1 MKENE
6 IPRTNKDILK
16 CDISVNVVK
25 LFIYFPPWRDLQSK
39 CQVARQDLLMFRVRP
54 DVMQAEGLMNR

>member
-1 MKENE
+1 MTDNE
-6 IPRTNKDILK
+6 IPRTNKDSLK
-16 CDISVNVVK
+16 CDISVRVVK

-54 DVMQAEGLMNR
+54 GRDASRGPDE